1 MAGRIALSSIVA
13 GAFLLVVFSTGRA
26 SQLVPRSTFAFPD
39 WEAGPL
45 HFLFGQPTL
54 GYTGM
59 NDALSVFLIAMLLAY
74 GAAMLAVRSLSMRA
88 IAVAVVAVHVI
99 LLLQPPAQLNDVFN
113 YLGYARLGIVH
124 HINPYAHAI
133 RSEVYDPVYDFTTW
147 RNLRSPYG
155 PLFTAITYPIAM
167 LPLPVAYWVLK
178 TVMVLASLGFIAIVW
193 KTATLLNRDPRFAV
207 LFVAANPIYLFYAVG
222 GFHNDFFMLVP
233 STAAIMLLLMRR
245 DRAAGAA
252 VMIAVAVKFTAVLLL
267 PFLLIGAV
275 PPQRRLRVIAG
286 AAIGALVLAAMSLV
300 IFGLHIPDVKDQ
312 SSILTPFSFPNLVG
326 LLAGA
331 GGGSPTI
338 LRLAVVLLIPVV
350 VYFLRRRGDWITGVG
365 WSTIAL
371 ICSLS
376 WVMPWYVVWVLPL
389 AALGKSVMLRRA
401 AIVMTVFLLLTFLP
415 VTGVYLS
422 KHGIKLLGS
431 PVGQASQHLQAKL
444 AGS

>member
-1 MAGRIALSSIVA
+1 
-13 GAFLLVVFSTGRA
+13 
-26 SQLVPRSTFAFPD
+26 
-39 WEAGPL
+39 
-45 HFLFGQPTL
+45 
-54 GYTGM
+54 
-59 NDALSVFLIAMLLAY
+59 
-74 GAAMLAVRSLSMRA
+74 
-88 IAVAVVAVHVI
+88 
-99 LLLQPPAQLNDVFN
+99 
-113 YLGYARLGIVH
+113 
-124 HINPYAHAI
+124 
-133 RSEVYDPVYDFTTW
+133 
-147 RNLRSPYG
+147 
-155 PLFTAITYPIAM
+155 
-167 LPLPVAYWVLK
+167 
-178 TVMVLASLGFIAIVW
+178 
-193 KTATLLNRDPRFAV
+193 
-207 LFVAANPIYLFYAVG
+207 
-222 GFHNDFFMLVP
+222 
-233 STAAIMLLLMRR
+233 MRR

-422 KHGIKLLGS
+422 KHGIRLLGS